1 MPPEIARMF
10 AEHGINPELLLALP
24 EHKVP
29 LPGSGRGESQS
40 DLFVMIR
47 TADRTFAVTIEGKVD
62 ETFDK
67 PLGDWLL
74 DASPGK
80 LERIDFICDLL
91 GLRQPV
97 PSDVYYQLLH
107 RTAAAIIEARRFKT
121 DAACM
126 IVHSFSPT
134 RKWYAA
140 FERFAYLFGVSA
152 EPGRLLL
159 IRPDGLP
166 PVYVGWAAGDPRF
179 LATAEL
185 TDQGKNQGQG

>member
-1 MPPEIARMF
+1 MF
-10 AEHGINPELLLALP
+10 AEHGANPELLLALP

-29 LPGSGRGESQS
+29 LPGSSRGESQS

-47 TADRTFAVTIEGKVD
+47 VADRTFAATIEGKVD
-62 ETFDK
+62 EPFGK
-67 PLGDWLL
+67 LLGDWLI
-74 DASPGK
+74 DASSGK
-80 LERIDFICDLL
+80 LERLAFICDLL

-107 RTAAAIIEARRFKT
+107 RTAAAVIEARRFKT

-140 FERFAYLFGVSA
+140 FERFAALFGVPA
-152 EPGRLLL
+152 EAGRLLL
-159 IRPDGLP
+159 FRPDALP
-166 PVYVGWAAGDPRF
+166 PLYVGWAAGDSRF
-179 LATAEL
+179 LAAAE
-185 TDQGKNQGQG
+185 